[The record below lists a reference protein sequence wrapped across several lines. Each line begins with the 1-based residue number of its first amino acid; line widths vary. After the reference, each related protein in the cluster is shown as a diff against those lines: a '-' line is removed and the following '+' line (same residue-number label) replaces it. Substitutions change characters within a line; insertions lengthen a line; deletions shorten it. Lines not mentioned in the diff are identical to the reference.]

1 MKAGWK
7 TVKLRD
13 VADITSGLWKGELGD
28 LIEAKVY
35 RATNFIG
42 NGELSDDKLVS
53 IPVEV
58 KKLTKRTLEPGDI
71 LLEKSGGGP
80 NQPVGR
86 VGFFDKSEPL
96 HSFSNFTSRLR
107 VSKGSSLDPKFLH
120 KYLFWTHLRGD
131 TASMQNN
138 STNIRNLDLDKYREL
153 EIPLPP
159 LAEQKRIVALL
170 DEALA
175 GIDAAKAKAEANL
188 RDAKTLFASRLQE
201 TLAQAGHGWTQM
213 RMEEIVAPDC
223 SLSYGIVQPGEDFS
237 EGMPIVRPTDLT
249 SNVIHLP
256 GLKRIDPKLAEG
268 YARTTLQGG
277 ELLLCVRG
285 STGAVSIASEELAGA
300 NVTRGIVPV
309 RFNKAMVLPDFGFY
323 LISGGPVQAQ
333 IQEKTYGTA
342 LMQINIRDLR
352 LISVSI
358 PPLSEQKDIARKMA
372 DFHAKVQALTD
383 LYALKASSLA
393 SLRNSL
399 LSQAFAGELT
409 T

>member
-1 MKAGWK
+1 MEQA
-7 TVKLRD
+7 
-13 VADITSGLWKGELGD
+13 
-28 LIEAKVY
+28 
-35 RATNFIG
+35 
-42 NGELSDDKLVS
+42 
-53 IPVEV
+53 
-58 KKLTKRTLEPGDI
+58 
-71 LLEKSGGGP
+71 
-80 NQPVGR
+80 
-86 VGFFDKSEPL
+86 
-96 HSFSNFTSRLR
+96 
-107 VSKGSSLDPKFLH
+107 LD
-120 KYLFWTHLRGD
+120 
-131 TASMQNN
+131 
-138 STNIRNLDLDKYREL
+138 L

-159 LAEQKRIVALL
+159 LAEQKRIVAQL
-170 DEALA
+170 DEAFA

>member
-1 MKAGWK
+1 MNQAWPTKRLADVCQILGGATPSKKNPKFYGGDIPWATVGDMNVEVITTTEEYITKAAVADCSTNVIPSGSIVMATRVGLGKVCVLGQDTAINQDLKGLTPKNTKELTTRWLFWWLKSKASDIQKAGTGA
-7 TVKLRD
+7 TVQ
-13 VADITSGLWKGELGD
+13 G
-28 LIEAKVY
+28 
-35 RATNFIG
+35 
-42 NGELSDDKLVS
+42 
-53 IPVEV
+53 V
-58 KKLTKRTLEPGDI
+58 KMTFV
-71 LLEKSGGGP
+71 
-80 NQPVGR
+80 Q
-86 VGFFDKSEPL
+86 
-96 HSFSNFTSRLR
+96 
-107 VSKGSSLDPKFLH
+107 
-120 KYLFWTHLRGD
+120 
-131 TASMQNN
+131 
-138 STNIRNLDLDKYREL
+138 EL

-170 DEALA
+170 DEAFA
-175 GIDAAKAKAEANL
+175 GIDEAKAKAESNW
-188 RDAKTLFASRLQE
+188 RDANTLFASRLE
-201 TLAQAGHGWTQM
+201 EIFAQAGLGWTQM
-213 RMEEIVAPDC
+213 RMEEVVAPDC
-223 SLSYGIVQPGEDFS
+223 SLSYGIVQPGDDFS
-237 EGMPIVRPTDLT
+237 EGMPVVRPTDLT
-249 SNVIHLP
+249 SNVIYLS

-300 NVTRGIVPV
+300 NVTRGIVPI

-358 PPLSEQKDIARKMA
+358 PPLSEQNEIAQKMT

-383 LYALKASSLA
+383 LYERKATSFA

-399 LSQAFAGELT
+399 LTQAFAGELT
-409 T
+409 A

>member
-7 TVKLRD
+7 AVKLGD
-13 VADITSGLWKGELGD
+13 VARITSGRNQREVESPNGPYP
-28 LIEAKVY
+28 I
-35 RATNFIG
+35 IG
-42 NGELSDDKLVS
+42 
-53 IPVEV
+53 
-58 KKLTKRTLEPGDI
+58 
-71 LLEKSGGGP
+71 SGGEM
-80 NQPVGR
+80 GR
-86 VGFFDKSEPL
+86 AHETLCPAETTVIG
-96 HSFSNFTSRLR
+96 R
-107 VSKGSSLDPKFLH
+107 KGSINRPFFMTEPFWNVDTAFGISADKKVITPKFLH
-120 KYLFWTHLRGD
+120 YFCLSFDFTTLNKGTTIPSLVKSD
-131 TASMQNN
+131 IAV
-138 STNIRNLDLDKYREL
+138 I

-159 LAEQKRIVALL
+159 LAEQKQIVALL
-170 DEALA
+170 EEAFA
-175 GIDAAKAKAEANL
+175 GIDEAKAKAEASL
-188 RDAKTLFASRLQE
+188 QDAKTLFASRLQE

-237 EGMPIVRPTDLT
+237 DGMPIVRPTDLT

-323 LISGGPVQAQ
+323 LMSGGPVQAQ

-358 PPLSEQKDIARKMA
+358 PPLTEQKDFARKMA

-383 LYALKASSLA
+383 LYALKVSCFA

-409 T
+409 A